1 MAKRAISMP
10 RTSYKLIRVWLPLC
24 ALCVS
29 AVNVLGSDFADAIVE
44 YRPAPGQFVNNPLFN
59 DPAAALGAPVGN
71 GAADPSNDKVVTL
84 GGFGGSITLRF
95 GQTVMDDPCNPWG
108 LDAIVYGNAF
118 WAGGDASRR
127 FAEGGIIEIS
137 RDVNGNGIADD
148 PWYVVRAQVMP
159 AVPATV
165 LQSQSWDNS
174 AGTPTPPA
182 NTSWYPAPPWFV
194 GWPSS
199 YVTQAYRL
207 PPALE
212 VSVLVNPGGPGAT
225 AEAYW
230 GLADLSPT
238 MVLGDLDGG
247 GLVDD
252 PLMSPSDF
260 YTSPDNPF
268 EVGITPGTGGGDAFD
283 IAWAVDAQTGA
294 AAGLEGFD
302 FIRISTGA
310 NRVDFMLGE
319 MSTEVGGVARVR
331 ARPGFFDLTGDGV
344 ADVED
349 LYAFEAAAVDL
360 TGEGV
365 ADDRDRR
372 LLCRCIRRGE
382 VGDTG
387 WRP

>member
-1 MAKRAISMP
+1 MP
-10 RTSYKLIRVWLPLC
+10 RNHARTCLPLC

-29 AVNVLGSDFADAIVE
+29 AVSAAGSDFADALVE

-95 GQTVMDDPCNPWG
+95 SQTVMDDCCNPWG

-148 PWYVVRAQVMP
+148 AWYVVRAPVMP

-165 LQSQSWDNS
+165 LQSQAWDTN

-194 GWPSS
+194 GWPPS
-199 YVTQAYRL
+199 YVTQTFRL
-207 PPALE
+207 PPMLE

-225 AEAYW
+225 VEAYW

-238 MVLGDLDGG
+238 MVLGDLDGD

-252 PLMSPSDF
+252 PMVGPEEF
-260 YTSPDNPF
+260 YTAPDNPF
-268 EVGITPGTGGGDAFD
+268 EVGLTPGSGGGDAFD
-283 IAWAVDAQTGA
+283 IAWAVDPQTGT
-294 AAGLEGFD
+294 AAGLDGFD

-310 NRVDFMLGE
+310 SRVDFVLGE

-331 ARPGFFDLTGDGV
+331 SRPGFFDLTGDGV
-344 ADVED
+344 VDVED

-360 TGEGV
+360 TGDGV
-365 ADDRDRR
+365 ADDGDRR
-372 LLCRCIRRGE
+372 LLRRCIRRDE
-382 VGDTG
+382 AGDTG